1 MSIETLQAEESE
13 IEAPDLVVDTEIEGA
28 APTGEGATDPGGSD
42 PEPAPIVSFDED
54 SETEEEEAIPNDA
67 PSYVKKTRE
76 VNREMKKT
84 VRTQERELRELRA
97 KVAVIEKP
105 PSPALMAEPTLDDP
119 DVEYDADK
127 FKAKMRTYL
136 TQEAQESDRKKQEEA
151 DEKKK
156 AEDWNS
162 KWKVYATERETL
174 KGEAFEEAETT
185 VSTVLSSLQQGIIIK
200 ATASPAKMVYALG
213 MSPKKLAEL
222 AAITDPVRFA
232 VEIGKLEVKMGSIG
246 KRTPPNPETPITGT
260 IRATSDSVLER
271 LRAEAER
278 TGDNSKV
285 IAYKRSLRK

>member
-1 MSIETLQAEESE
+1 MSIETQQAEESE
-13 IEAPDLVVDTEIEGA
+13 IETTDLVVDAEIEGA

-54 SETEEEEAIPNDA
+54 SPPQDESTEAA
-67 PSYVKKTRE
+67 PAWAKELRRI
-76 VNREMKKT
+76 NREKD
-84 VRTQERELRELRA
+84 RELRELRA
-97 KVAVIEKP
+97 KVAGSVKVEAP
-105 PSPALMAEPTLDDP
+105 TLGPRPTLDDP
-119 DVEYDADK
+119 DVEFDEGK
-127 FKAKMRTYL
+127 FATKLENWIEQKRQVEGKQKQA
-136 TQEAQESDRKKQEEA
+136 QDEAQKQTEG
-151 DEKKK
+151 
-156 AEDWNS
+156 WNNKIKS
-162 KWKVYATERETL
+162 YATERETL
-174 KGEAFEEAETT
+174 KGEAFEEAEAAV
-185 VSTVLSSLQQGIIIK
+185 VSTLSEIQQGIIIQ
-200 ATASPAKMVYALG
+200 ATTSPAKMVHALG

-260 IRATSDSVLER
+260 TRATSDSVLER

>member
-28 APTGEGATDPGGSD
+28 ASTGEGVTDPGGSD

-54 SETEEEEAIPNDA
+54 SPPPDESTEAA
-67 PSYVKKTRE
+67 PAWAKELRRI
-76 VNREMKKT
+76 NREKD
-84 VRTQERELRELRA
+84 RELRELRA
-97 KVAVIEKP
+97 KVAGSVKVEAP
-105 PSPALMAEPTLDDP
+105 TLGTRPTLDDP
-119 DVEYDADK
+119 DVEFDEGK
-127 FKAKMRTYL
+127 FATKLENWIEQKRQVEGKQKQA
-136 TQEAQESDRKKQEEA
+136 QDEAQKQTEGWNN
-151 DEKKK
+151 KIK
-156 AEDWNS
+156 A
-162 KWKVYATERETL
+162 YATERETL
-174 KGEAFEEAETT
+174 KGEAFEEAEAAV
-185 VSTVLSSLQQGIIIK
+185 VSTLSEIQQGIIIQ
-200 ATASPAKMVYALG
+200 ATTSPAKMVHALG

-260 IRATSDSVLER
+260 TRATSDSVLER

-285 IAYKRSLRK
+285 VAYKRSLRK

>member
-54 SETEEEEAIPNDA
+54 SPPQDESTEAA
-67 PSYVKKTRE
+67 PAWAKELRRI
-76 VNREMKKT
+76 NREKD
-84 VRTQERELRELRA
+84 RELRELRA
-97 KVAVIEKP
+97 KVAGSVKVEAP
-105 PSPALMAEPTLDDP
+105 TLGPRPTLDDP
-119 DVEYDADK
+119 DVEFDEGKFAAKLENWIEQKRQVEDK
-127 FKAKMRTYL
+127 QKQA
-136 TQEAQESDRKKQEEA
+136 QDEAQKQTEGWNN
-151 DEKKK
+151 KIK
-156 AEDWNS
+156 A
-162 KWKVYATERETL
+162 YATERETL
-174 KGEAFEEAETT
+174 KGEAFDEAEAAV
-185 VSTVLSSLQQGIIIK
+185 VSTLSEIQQGIIIQ
-200 ATASPAKMVYALG
+200 ATTSPAKMVHALG

-232 VEIGKLEVKMGSIG
+232 VEIGKLEVKMGLIG

-260 IRATSDSVLER
+260 TRATSDSVLER

>member
-28 APTGEGATDPGGSD
+28 APTGEGVTDPGGSD

-54 SETEEEEAIPNDA
+54 SPPQDESTEAA
-67 PSYVKKTRE
+67 PAWAKELRRI
-76 VNREMKKT
+76 NREKD
-84 VRTQERELRELRA
+84 RELRELRA
-97 KVAVIEKP
+97 KVAGSVKVEAP
-105 PSPALMAEPTLDDP
+105 TLGPRPTLDDP
-119 DVEYDADK
+119 DVEFDEGKFAAKLENWIEQKRQVEDK
-127 FKAKMRTYL
+127 QKQA
-136 TQEAQESDRKKQEEA
+136 QDEAQKQTEGWNN
-151 DEKKK
+151 KIK
-156 AEDWNS
+156 A
-162 KWKVYATERETL
+162 YATERETL
-174 KGEAFEEAETT
+174 KGEAFDEAEAAV
-185 VSTVLSSLQQGIIIK
+185 VSTLSEIQQGIIIQ
-200 ATASPAKMVYALG
+200 ATTSPAKMVHALG

-232 VEIGKLEVKMGSIG
+232 VEIGKLEVKMGLIG

-260 IRATSDSVLER
+260 TRATSDSVLER

>member
-1 MSIETLQAEESE
+1 MPIETQQAEESE
-13 IEAPDLVVDTEIEGA
+13 IEAPDLVVDAEIEGA

-54 SETEEEEAIPNDA
+54 SPPQDESTEAA
-67 PSYVKKTRE
+67 PAWAKELRRI
-76 VNREMKKT
+76 NREKD
-84 VRTQERELRELRA
+84 RELRELRA
-97 KVAVIEKP
+97 KVAGSVKVEAP
-105 PSPALMAEPTLDDP
+105 TLGPRPTLDDP
-119 DVEYDADK
+119 DVEFDEGK
-127 FKAKMRTYL
+127 FATKLENWIEQKRQVEGKQKQA
-136 TQEAQESDRKKQEEA
+136 QDEAQKQTEGWNN
-151 DEKKK
+151 KIK
-156 AEDWNS
+156 A
-162 KWKVYATERETL
+162 YATERETL
-174 KGEAFEEAETT
+174 KGEAFEEAEAAV
-185 VSTVLSSLQQGIIIK
+185 VSTLSEIQQGIIIQ
-200 ATASPAKMVYALG
+200 ATTSPAKMVHALG

-260 IRATSDSVLER
+260 TRATSDSVLER

>member
-1 MSIETLQAEESE
+1 MSIETQQAEESE
-13 IEAPDLVVDTEIEGA
+13 IETPDLVVDAEIEGA

-54 SETEEEEAIPNDA
+54 SPPQDESAEAA
-67 PSYVKKTRE
+67 PAWAKELRRI
-76 VNREMKKT
+76 NREKD
-84 VRTQERELRELRA
+84 RELRELRA
-97 KVAVIEKP
+97 KVAGSVKVEAP
-105 PSPALMAEPTLDDP
+105 TLGPRPTLDDP
-119 DVEYDADK
+119 DVEFDEGK
-127 FKAKMRTYL
+127 FATKLENWIEQKRQVEGKQKQA
-136 TQEAQESDRKKQEEA
+136 QDEAQKQTEG
-151 DEKKK
+151 
-156 AEDWNS
+156 WNS
-162 KWKVYATERETL
+162 KIKAYATERETL
-174 KGEAFEEAETT
+174 KGEAFEEAEAAV
-185 VSTVLSSLQQGIIIK
+185 VSTLSEIQQGIIIQ
-200 ATASPAKMVYALG
+200 ATTSPAKMVHALG

-260 IRATSDSVLER
+260 TRATSDSVLER